1 MFAVHEQMLSMTK
14 QVRAKRRVKVALR
27 HTYVVLHMYG
37 TCMTFARYMELC
49 IQ

>member
-1 MFAVHEQMLSMTK
+1 MFAVHKQMLSMTK